1 MKFKEALL
9 KKQAEL
15 GRVITR
21 RELHRM
27 LHRDNKN
34 LKCSLSWV
42 ESLSK
47 PSVKAKP
54 REKIHKALEKTLGVS
69 LEF

>member
-1 MKFKEALL
+1 MNFKEALL
-9 KKQAEL
+9 QKQAKL

-21 RELHRM
+21 KQLHAM
-27 LHRDNKN
+27 LHKDNKN
-34 LKCSLSWV
+34 LKCSLSWI

-54 REKIHKALEKTLGVS
+54 REKIHKALEKTLGVPI
-69 LEF
+69 EF

>member
-1 MKFKEALL
+1 MNLKEALL
-9 KKQAEL
+9 KKQSDL

-21 RELHRM
+21 AELHKM
-27 LHRDNKN
+27 LHKDNKN
-34 LKCSLSWV
+34 LKCSLAWI

-54 REKIHKALEKTLGVS
+54 SAKVHKALEKTLGVPIT
-69 LEF
+69 F